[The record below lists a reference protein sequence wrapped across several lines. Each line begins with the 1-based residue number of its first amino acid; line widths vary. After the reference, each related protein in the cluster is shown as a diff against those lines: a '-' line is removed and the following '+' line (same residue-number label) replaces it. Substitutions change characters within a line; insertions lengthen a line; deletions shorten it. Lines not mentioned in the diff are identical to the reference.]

1 MLVGLARVSTRDQSL
16 TLQTDAL
23 ERAGCQRV
31 FVEEVSGVAV
41 DRPQR
46 QEALKFIRAGDALVV
61 WRLDRLARSMK
72 QLLLTVEQLH
82 EAGVGFRSLT
92 ESIDT
97 TTPGGMLVFHIFG
110 AVAEFERNLIRDRSL
125 AGLEA
130 AKARGRVGGRPKKM
144 TVEDV
149 RLAKAM
155 LGQPGVRAL
164 EVAKRMGVS
173 KATLYRQ
180 VGD

>member
-16 TLQTDAL
+16 ALQTDAL
-23 ERAGCQRV
+23 ERAGCERV
-31 FVEEVSGVAV
+31 FVEEVSGVAA
-41 DRPQR
+41 DRPK
-46 QEALKFIRAGDALVV
+46 LKAAMEFMRAGDTLVV

-72 QLLLTVEQLH
+72 QLLLTVEQLNL
-82 EAGVGFRSLT
+82 AGVGFRSLT

-130 AKARGRVGGRPKKM
+130 AKARGRMGGRPKKM

-155 LGQPGVRAL
+155 LGQPGVRVL
-164 EVAKRMGVS
+164 DVARRMGVS
-173 KATLYRQ
+173 KATLYRRI
-180 VGD
+180 GD